1 MNEAAC
7 SWRTITGLI
16 LLECLSAIMAPAAF
30 SPAPPKAAS
39 TPTLSNALT
48 IASYT
53 RIGRAPK
60 PPEEHRDGSA
70 IRLRPM
76 DAKSIDRLERFN
88 RKSHLFDLRQSGR
101 GNVRFCRSKAVWPGV
116 FSKNKG
122 DRSWRDRS
130 MLSA

>member
-7 SWRTITGLI
+7 SWRTITGRI
-16 LLECLSAIMAPAAF
+16 LVECLSAIMAPAAF

-60 PPEEHRDGSA
+60 PPEEYRDGSA
-70 IRLRPM
+70 NRLRPIE
-76 DAKSIDRLERFN
+76 AESIDRLERFN
-88 RKSHLFDLRQSGR
+88 CKSRLCDLRQSHR
-101 GNVRFCRSKAVWPGV
+101 GGVRFCHSKAPWARV
-116 FSKNKG
+116 FSASEA
-122 DRSWRDRS
+122 DRGR
-130 MLSA
+130 LCCE